1 MQITAQMLLKECLAT
16 GATLADVARQTGL
29 AYTTLWRIQVKS
41 VNGPRARRLLTDC
54 LLQLK
59 DRQASVDKIF
69 SEKHQND

>member
-69 SEKHQND
+69 FGEASE